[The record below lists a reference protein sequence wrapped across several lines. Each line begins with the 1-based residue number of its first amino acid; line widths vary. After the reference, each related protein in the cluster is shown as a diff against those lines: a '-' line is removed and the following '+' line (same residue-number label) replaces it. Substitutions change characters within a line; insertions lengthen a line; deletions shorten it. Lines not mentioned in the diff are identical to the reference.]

1 MQGKSGLAKH
11 ALIGA
16 GAGIVAAWAMD
27 EFQKLWL
34 KASPGGLSVSGRG
47 HHQRNP
53 RTDVEVM
60 QVIAARTSRVLAGRE
75 LTKAQRNSAALMLH
89 YGFGATTGA
98 LYGALASKSERFAFG
113 FGSAFGTAFFAIGYA
128 FAPEDLK
135 PSVPPH
141 DEHIVS
147 VVYECLTHVVYGV
160 TLEAGRRGAEAMTMK
175 ATPRKGKPHA
185 A

>member
-1 MQGKSGLAKH
+1 MQGKAGLAKH
-11 ALIGA
+11 VLIGA
-16 GAGIVAAWAMD
+16 GAGIVAAWAMN
-27 EFQKLWL
+27 EFQKMWL
-34 KASPGGLSVSGRG
+34 KASPEGLGVSGTG
-47 HHQRNP
+47 HQQRTP

-60 QVIAARTSRVLAGRE
+60 RVIAARTSHAFMGRE
-75 LTKAQRNSAALMLH
+75 LTKAKRNLAALLLH

-98 LYGALASKSERFAFG
+98 LYGALASKSDLFTSG

-141 DEHIVS
+141 DEHMVS
-147 VVYECLTHVVYGV
+147 VVYEWLTHVVYGV
-160 TLEAGRRGAEAMTMK
+160 TLEVGRRGAEAMLVET
-175 ATPRKGKPHA
+175 TPRQDRPRA

>member
-1 MQGKSGLAKH
+1 MEGKTGLAKH
-11 ALIGA
+11 LLIGA
-16 GAGIVAAWAMD
+16 GAGIVAARARD
-27 EFQKLWL
+27 ELQKLWL
-34 KASPGGLSVSGRG
+34 KAPPRGLNISRRG
-47 HHQRNP
+47 HRQKNP

-60 QVIAARTSRVLAGRE
+60 QLIAARTSRVLARRE
-75 LTKAQRNSAALMLH
+75 LTKAQRNFAALLLH

-98 LYGALASKSERFAFG
+98 LCGALAGKSELFTSG

-147 VVYECLTHVVYGV
+147 VIYEWLTHVVYGV
-160 TLEAGRRGAEAMTMK
+160 TLEAGRRGAEAMLVET
-175 ATPRKGKPHA
+175 TPRKGKPHA